1 MKSPKL
7 QGSRET
13 CTACAGTIIL
23 EFAALS
29 RLTGDPIFEEKA
41 RQAMDC
47 LWSQRHR
54 GSDLVGTVLNV
65 HSGNVQ
71 CDSFIYCQTHNEY
84 YKVGK
89 ICVYNINDPKSTAVG
104 FEQDQSTSYTK
115 FHEILSFWHINIYSY
130 KKISRLI
137 KSKNLIVI
145 VVILRLNLI

>member
-65 HSGNVQ
+65 HSGNALLTWFNKFI
-71 CDSFIYCQTHNEY
+71 CLFIYLIIFPSH
-84 YKVGK
+84 K
-89 ICVYNINDPKSTAVG
+89 I
-104 FEQDQSTSYTK
+104 
-115 FHEILSFWHINIYSY
+115 
-130 KKISRLI
+130 
-137 KSKNLIVI
+137 
-145 VVILRLNLI
+145 